1 MRKAPQ
7 SPRWQHRPMPNRTRL
22 ASETAQATRAQLITV
37 GRELRVARL
46 TSGRRQVDVGEVV
59 GMSSVHVSRVERGV
73 APGVRFRT
81 LTAIAAAVGLKLW
94 VRAYPAGRR
103 LLDAPQLG
111 VFTELKSRTGDRW
124 RWRTEVPM
132 PIAGDLRAADAVGTN
147 GTCTVLVELIT
158 RLVDYQ
164 AQSRAAMLKKR
175 DLPADRVI
183 LVIRGSHANRRALA
197 EAGDAVR
204 ASFPL
209 ATRPALRAMSR
220 GADPGGDAIVVL

>member
-1 MRKAPQ
+1 
-7 SPRWQHRPMPNRTRL
+7 MPNRIRL
-22 ASETAQATRAQLITV
+22 ASEASLATRAQLIAI

-46 TSGRRQVDVGEVV
+46 TSGRRQVDVGEAV

-81 LTAIAAAVGLKLW
+81 LTGMAAAVGLKLW

-111 VFTELKSRTGDRW
+111 VFADLRARTGDQW

-132 PIAGDLRAADAVGTN
+132 PIAADLRAADAVATN
-147 GTCTVLVELIT
+147 GACTVLVELIT

-164 AQSRAAMLKKR
+164 AQSRAALLKKR
-175 DLPADRVI
+175 DLPADRLI

-197 EAGDAVR
+197 EAGDAVL

-209 ATRPALRAMSR
+209 GTRQVLRAMSR
-220 GADPGGDAIVVL
+220 GADPGGDGIVVL